1 MYAYLIVFAGAGLGG
16 ALRHGVNMAALRMFG
31 PGFPI
36 ATLAVNVLGSFLMGV
51 LFALFSLKVDVP
63 AGLRL
68 FLTTGVLGGFTTFS
82 AFSLD
87 AALLYEQGQGVLALI
102 YVLASV
108 ILALT
113 GLFLG
118 MGAARYLA

>member
-1 MYAYLIVFAGAGLGG
+1 MHAYLIVFAGAGLGG
-16 ALRHGVNMAALRMFG
+16 AMRHGVNMAALRMFG
-31 PGFPI
+31 PGFPV
-36 ATLAVNVLGSFLMGV
+36 ATLAVNVLGSFLMGL
-51 LFALFSLKVDVP
+51 LFALFSVKGDAP
-63 AGLRL
+63 TGLRL
-68 FLTTGVLGGFTTFS
+68 FLATGVLGGFTTFS

-102 YVLASV
+102 YVMASV
-108 ILALT
+108 ILALS

>member
-1 MYAYLIVFAGAGLGG
+1 MHAYLIVFAGAGLGG
-16 ALRHGVNMAALRMFG
+16 AMRHGVNMAALRMFG
-31 PGFPI
+31 PGFPV
-36 ATLAVNVLGSFLMGV
+36 ATLAVNVLGSFLMGL
-51 LFALFSLKVDVP
+51 LFALFSVKGDAP
-63 AGLRL
+63 TGLRL
-68 FLTTGVLGGFTTFS
+68 FLATGVLGGFTTFS